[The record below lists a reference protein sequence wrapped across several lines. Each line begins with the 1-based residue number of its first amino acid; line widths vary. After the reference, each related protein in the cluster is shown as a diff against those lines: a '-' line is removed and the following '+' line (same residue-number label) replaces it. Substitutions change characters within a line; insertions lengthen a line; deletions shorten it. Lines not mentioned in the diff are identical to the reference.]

1 MQITFAIFPDLV
13 FRPLLINLANGF
25 GHNHWRYQKY
35 CSTFTLEVIGM
46 IYFCN
51 GCLYFSWFSYGQLI
65 SGYLLKQHSDFI
77 ELFFINFVGHEIGGI
92 DGFHCS

>member
-1 MQITFAIFPDLV
+1 
-13 FRPLLINLANGF
+13 
-25 GHNHWRYQKY
+25 
-35 CSTFTLEVIGM
+35 M

-51 GCLYFSWFSYGQLI
+51 GCLYFSWFSCGQLI
-65 SGYLLKQHSDFI
+65 TGYLLKQSDII